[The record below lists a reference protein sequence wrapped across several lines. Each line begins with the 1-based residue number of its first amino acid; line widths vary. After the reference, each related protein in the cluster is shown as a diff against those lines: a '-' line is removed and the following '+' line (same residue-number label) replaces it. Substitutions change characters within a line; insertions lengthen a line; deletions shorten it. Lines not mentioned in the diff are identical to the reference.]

1 MFINKTWKNFH
12 FSPYLTAAVGWLG
25 MPDDQLFKT
34 RANTKIGIG
43 VLINNPF
50 LVFNRIQISFTY
62 YPKVPFDYNS
72 VFDFNS
78 NRNNLLPINNFGA
91 DIPHFVNFGN

>member
-1 MFINKTWKNFH
+1 MPNENLLKTN
-12 FSPYLTAAVGWLG
+12 
-25 MPDDQLFKT
+25 
-34 RANTKIGIG
+34 ANTKIGIG
-43 VLINNPF
+43 VLINNPY

-62 YPKVPFDYNS
+62 YPRVPFDNNS

-78 NRNNLLPINNFGA
+78 NRNNVMPLNSFGV